1 MTLQEFVNTMAFGML
16 MASIKG
22 SIRTQKSMEE
32 AYQSTY
38 FLLPRIH
45 CKDGFNI
52 SIQVNRENYSAS
64 ENGVRI
70 FGTDWKLVEW
80 GFPSEQIDAKK
91 YNAEN
96 YLAEDEELDTTQTVG
111 GYVEIEL
118 MDKLLQEHGGIDLQ
132 TTLINSIKFNGIG
145 GICTHLS
152 NKNIRYQVT
161 R

>member
-52 SIQVNRENYSAS
+52 SIQVSNGNYCAN
-64 ENGVRI
+64 ENGVRT

-80 GFPSEQIDAKK
+80 GFPSEHIDAKK

-96 YLAEDEELDTTQTVG
+96 YLEEEEIDTTQTVG

-132 TTLINSIKFNGIG
+132 ATLTKAIE
-145 GICTHLS
+145 
-152 NKNIRYQVT
+152 
-161 R
+161 

>member
-1 MTLQEFVNTMAFGML
+1 MKLQEFVNTMAFSML
-16 MASIKG
+16 MANIKG

-38 FLLPRIH
+38 FLLPRIY

-52 SIQVNRENYSAS
+52 SIQVNRGNYSAS
-64 ENGVRI
+64 ENGVHI

-96 YLAEDEELDTTQTVG
+96 YLEEEEIDTTQTVG

-132 TTLINSIKFNGIG
+132 ATLINSME
-145 GICTHLS
+145 
-152 NKNIRYQVT
+152 
-161 R
+161 

>member
-16 MASIKG
+16 MANNNECK
-22 SIRTQKSMEE
+22 RTKMGMEN
-32 AYQSTY
+32 AYMSTH

-52 SIQVNRENYSAS
+52 SIQVNKGNYCAS
-64 ENGVRI
+64 ENGVRT

-80 GFPSEQIDAKK
+80 GFPSEQIDAEK

-96 YLAEDEELDTTQTVG
+96 LFYEEDIDTTQSVG

-118 MDKLLQEHGGIDLQ
+118 MDALLQEHGGIDLQ
-132 TTLINSIKFNGIG
+132 ATLTKAME
-145 GICTHLS
+145 
-152 NKNIRYQVT
+152 
-161 R
+161 

>member
-16 MASIKG
+16 MANNNECK
-22 SIRTQKSMEE
+22 RTKMGMEN
-32 AYQSTY
+32 AYMSTH

-52 SIQVNRENYSAS
+52 SIQVNKGNYCAS
-64 ENGVRI
+64 ENGVRT

-80 GFPSEQIDAKK
+80 GFPSEQIDAEK

-96 YLAEDEELDTTQTVG
+96 LFYEEDIDTTQSVG

-118 MDKLLQEHGGIDLQ
+118 MDALLQEHGGIDLQ
-132 TTLINSIKFNGIG
+132 ATLTKAIE
-145 GICTHLS
+145 
-152 NKNIRYQVT
+152 
-161 R
+161 

>member
-1 MTLQEFVNTMAFGML
+1 MKLQEFVNTMAFGML
-16 MASIKG
+16 MANIKG
-22 SIRTQKSMEE
+22 SIRTQKSMED

-52 SIQVNRENYSAS
+52 SIQVNRGNYSAS

-70 FGTDWKLVEW
+70 FGTDWKLVER

-96 YLAEDEELDTTQTVG
+96 YLEEEEIDTTQTVG

-132 TTLINSIKFNGIG
+132 ATLINSME
-145 GICTHLS
+145 
-152 NKNIRYQVT
+152 
-161 R
+161 

>member
-16 MASIKG
+16 MANNNECKCTKMG
-22 SIRTQKSMEE
+22 MEN
-32 AYQSTY
+32 AYMSTH

-52 SIQVNRENYSAS
+52 SIQVNKGNYCAS
-64 ENGVRI
+64 ENGVRT

-80 GFPSEQIDAKK
+80 GFPSEHIDAKK

-96 YLAEDEELDTTQTVG
+96 YLEEEEIDTTQTVG

-118 MDKLLQEHGGIDLQ
+118 MDQLLQEHGGIDLQ
-132 TTLINSIKFNGIG
+132 TTLINSME
-145 GICTHLS
+145 
-152 NKNIRYQVT
+152 
-161 R
+161 

>member
-16 MASIKG
+16 MANNNECKCTKMG
-22 SIRTQKSMEE
+22 MEN
-32 AYQSTY
+32 AYNSTH

-52 SIQVNRENYSAS
+52 SIQVNRGNYSAS
-64 ENGVRI
+64 ENGVHI

-80 GFPSEQIDAKK
+80 GFPSEQIDAQK

-96 YLAEDEELDTTQTVG
+96 YLEEDEEIDTTQTVG

-118 MDKLLQEHGGIDLQ
+118 MDELLQEHGGIDLQ
-132 TTLINSIKFNGIG
+132 TTLINSME
-145 GICTHLS
+145 
-152 NKNIRYQVT
+152 
-161 R
+161 

>member
-16 MASIKG
+16 MANNNECK
-22 SIRTQKSMEE
+22 RTKMGMEN
-32 AYQSTY
+32 AYMSTH

-52 SIQVNRENYSAS
+52 SIQVSNGNYCAN
-64 ENGVRI
+64 ENGVRT
-70 FGTDWKLVEW
+70 FGTDWQLVEW

-96 YLAEDEELDTTQTVG
+96 YLKEEEIDTTQTVG

-132 TTLINSIKFNGIG
+132 ATLKNSMEQEPIVLN
-145 GICTHLS
+145 
-152 NKNIRYQVT
+152 
-161 R
+161 

>member
-1 MTLQEFVNTMAFGML
+1 MKRQEFVNTMAFGML
-16 MASIKG
+16 MANIKG
-22 SIRTQKSMEE
+22 PIRTQKSMEE

-52 SIQVNRENYSAS
+52 SIQVNRGNYSAS
-64 ENGVRI
+64 ENGVHI

-96 YLAEDEELDTTQTVG
+96 YLEEEEIDTTQTVG

-118 MDKLLQEHGGIDLQ
+118 MDQLLQEHGGIDLQ
-132 TTLINSIKFNGIG
+132 TTLINSME
-145 GICTHLS
+145 
-152 NKNIRYQVT
+152 
-161 R
+161 